1 MDQEVTRGET
11 PEETPE
17 VKEAGQT
24 MVNEAIQ
31 PLNLDMVLIVGL
43 TVVIGVPGMIVI
55 LTMGAAAEAHPVEG
69 MAGT

>member
-1 MDQEVTRGET
+1 
-11 PEETPE
+11 
-17 VKEAGQT
+17 

-31 PLNLDMVLIVGL
+31 PLNLDVVLIVGL
-43 TVVIGVPGMIVI
+43 TVVIGGAPIGVPGMIVI